1 MSVSGVCGVCGEC
14 EWSVWGVCGECVE
27 SVNGVCGECEG
38 SVQGVCGECVGRMWG
53 VWRGVFG
60 EDVQGL
66 VLSRDFSNGKHV
78 SFVVLSVFGKFFVNS
93 TSSHIVLD
101 RKIWEEYVGKWYT
114 GFCGMGACSIRDV
127 SIPLLPLNIG
137 GRAYLVNFPPTPI

>member
-1 MSVSGVCGVCGEC
+1 M
-14 EWSVWGVCGECVE
+14 W
-27 SVNGVCGECEG
+27 
-38 SVQGVCGECVGRMWG
+38 QGVC
-53 VWRGVFG
+53 G

-93 TSSHIVLD
+93 TSSHISHIVLD

-114 GFCGMGACSIRDV
+114 G
-127 SIPLLPLNIG
+127 LWYG
-137 GRAYLVNFPPTPI
+137 GLFY

>member
-1 MSVSGVCGVCGEC
+1 MQGVCGECVGSVSGVCG
-14 EWSVWGVCGECVE
+14 ECVG
-27 SVNGVCGECEG
+27 SVSGVWQGVCGECEG
-38 SVQGVCGECVGRMWG
+38 SVWG

-93 TSSHIVLD
+93 TSSHIDLSARSVFFSPSTQS
-101 RKIWEEYVGKWYT
+101 G
-114 GFCGMGACSIRDV
+114 
-127 SIPLLPLNIG
+127 
-137 GRAYLVNFPPTPI
+137 